1 MGVGVQGEA
10 GGEVTRHAGGG
21 LDVHAVLQR
30 QGSEGMAPIMEKGQV
45 FRQGLLKH
53 VPKFLDVFRWGAA
66 GMFFE
71 GAVKMVH
78 IGKAAFP
85 RDLRYG

>member
-1 MGVGVQGEA
+1 MGAGVQREAGVGVA
-10 GGEVTRHAGGG
+10 RHAGDD
-21 LDVHAVLQR
+21 LDVHAVLRRQR
-30 QGSEGMAPIMEKGQV
+30 CEGMAPITEKGQV
-45 FRQGLLKH
+45 SRQGLLKH

-71 GAVKMVH
+71 GAVKMIH

-85 RDLRYG
+85 RNLRYG

>member
-1 MGVGVQGEA
+1 MGAGVQGEA
-10 GGEVTRHAGGG
+10 GGGVARHAGDD
-21 LDVHAVLQR
+21 LDVHAVLRRQR
-30 QGSEGMAPIMEKGQV
+30 CEGMAPIMEKGQV